1 MTKKLFTAFMF
12 ILSMTGCATHT
23 TSEQGLKKSP
33 CACVFKPIR
42 DADYNANIQPQ
53 NV

>member
-1 MTKKLFTAFMF
+1 MYKTLLIPLIFST
-12 ILSMTGCATHT
+12 ILTGCATHT

-33 CACVFKPIR
+33 CACVFKPIG
-42 DADYNANIQPQ
+42 DAGYSANIHPQ